1 MYRKISFFMVRQ
13 REGFLLR
20 TTMNNRWFKVFVA
33 LLFFPLPLLAV
44 QTGKFRPNFRHFS
57 IEEGFPSSE
66 TYFVQQDRF
75 PNSGILLQL
84 KKDSRVRKPILYSKI
99 GKATSGSVLIVELC
113 VTMVTGSRCSPKKMY
128 CLMMWFLRFTRTQAE
143 RCGLLLTMDCFR
155 IGTGSV
161 LFHTSIMITFAGI
174 CKIGLP
180 LINH

>member
-33 LLFFPLPLLAV
+33 LLFF
-44 QTGKFRPNFRHFS
+44 
-57 IEEGFPSSE
+57 
-66 TYFVQQDRF
+66 
-75 PNSGILLQL
+75 QL

-113 VTMVTGSRCSPKKMY
+113 VTMVTGSRCSPKKMD